1 MSSEK
6 FEFPGHDG
14 QTLTARLDLPTGKV
28 EACALFAHCFTCSK
42 DIPAARRISE
52 RLAAQGIAVLRFD
65 FTGLGH
71 SKGEFANTNFST
83 NVADLHAASQ
93 ALAARGLHP
102 QLLIGHSLGGA
113 AVLKAAP
120 DIPSLRAVVTIGAPA
135 DPAHVVHHFSERV
148 DEIRQSGRAN
158 VQLAGRTF
166 EITRQFLDDV
176 RASKLESAVSRLR
189 SALLVL
195 HAPNDLTVGI
205 DNAAQIFGMAKH
217 PKSFV
222 SLDDAD
228 HLISK
233 ASDAE
238 YVAELVAS
246 WARRYLDVSLPPMP
260 VGSPEGV
267 VRVAEVESG
276 GFRQDIAIN
285 GKHHLLV
292 DEPVS
297 VGGTDMGPTPYQ
309 LLSAGLGACTTM
321 TLRMYAERKNL
332 PLAHIQ
338 CDVTHNKSHL
348 NSQQVEGSRS
358 SMVDVFTRVIRL
370 EGPLSEE
377 QRQELLGVADRCPV
391 HKTLHTQAS
400 IETHLAN

>member
-1 MSSEK
+1 MASEK

-14 QTLTARLDLPTGKV
+14 QILNARLDLPNGKV

-93 ALAARGLHP
+93 ALAARGLPP
-102 QLLIGHSLGGA
+102 QLLIGHSLGGS

-120 DIPSLRAVVTIGAPA
+120 DISSLRAVVTIGAPA
-135 DPAHVVHHFSERV
+135 DPAHVAHHFSEQV
-148 DEIRQSGRAN
+148 NEIHQSGRAH

-166 EITRQFLDDV
+166 EITRQFLEDIS
-176 RASKLESAVSRLR
+176 ASRLESAVSRLHT
-189 SALLVL
+189 ALLVL

-222 SLDDAD
+222 SLDNAD

-233 ASDAE
+233 AGDAE
-238 YVAELVAS
+238 YVAELVAA
-246 WARRYLDVSLPPMP
+246 WARRYLGVSLPPMP
-260 VGSPEGV
+260 VGSPDGV
-267 VRVAEVESG
+267 VRVSEVESG
-276 GFRQDIAIN
+276 GFRQDVAIN

-321 TLRMYAERKNL
+321 TLRMYAARKNL
-332 PLAHIQ
+332 PLAHVQ
-338 CDVTHNKSHL
+338 CDVTHNKSHMG
-348 NSQQVEGSRS
+348 SQTGEGAVAAK
-358 SMVDVFTRVIRL
+358 VDVFTRVVRL
-370 EGPLSEE
+370 EGSLTEA

-391 HKTLHTQAS
+391 HRTLHTQAS
-400 IETHLAN
+400 IQTLLAN